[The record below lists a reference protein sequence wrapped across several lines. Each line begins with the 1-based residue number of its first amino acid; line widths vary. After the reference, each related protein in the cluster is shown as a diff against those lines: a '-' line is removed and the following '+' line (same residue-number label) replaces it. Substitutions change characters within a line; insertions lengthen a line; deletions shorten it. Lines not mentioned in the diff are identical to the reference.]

1 MSETTQ
7 AVLAI
12 SALWIMGAICT
23 LIMHKISK
31 KTGQNFIGYLV
42 YVIFI
47 CVILTIFFNKSDI
60 EEDNSSKK
68 FCCSLVVQLRYRVI

>member
-47 CVILTIFFNKSDI
+47 CVILTIFLISQI
-60 EEDNSSKK
+60 
-68 FCCSLVVQLRYRVI
+68 